1 MLRAERGGG
10 GMGGEEEGNFASR
23 QRSKANGKSKNMGV
37 TASKRPK
44 YSHSVFVEWT
54 RHGRE
59 SQWELTARIARPPAS
74 LYHGPPRKI
83 WKVQGKHKYEG
94 TGLVYIYIRTKYLET
109 NETGEKEAV
118 EETAETFRY
127 RTSLAGHCTGKK
139 GYYLGSSRESRRGRG
154 KNRCP

>member
-1 MLRAERGGG
+1 
-10 GMGGEEEGNFASR
+10 MGGEEEGNFASR
-23 QRSKANGKSKNMGV
+23 QRSKPNGKSKNMGV

-94 TGLVYIYIRTKYLET
+94 TGLVYIYPDQIFG
-109 NETGEKEAV
+109 NERDWRK
-118 EETAETFRY
+118 R
-127 RTSLAGHCTGKK
+127 S
-139 GYYLGSSRESRRGRG
+139 GRG
-154 KNRCP
+154 DGGDVSLSNVASWTLYREEGILPWF